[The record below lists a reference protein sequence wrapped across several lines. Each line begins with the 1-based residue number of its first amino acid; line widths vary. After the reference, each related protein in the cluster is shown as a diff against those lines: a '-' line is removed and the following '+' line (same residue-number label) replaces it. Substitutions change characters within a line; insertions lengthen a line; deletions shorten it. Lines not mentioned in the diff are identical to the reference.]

1 MQIQNGLGSWAQAW
15 GQDQRTKENP
25 KVKEETLPCRQLLA
39 TEPLVR
45 LPPPDYLKLNGARLS
60 TSKPPPHD

>member
-25 KVKEETLPCRQLLA
+25 KVKEETLPCRP
-39 TEPLVR
+39 TPG
-45 LPPPDYLKLNGARLS
+45 N
-60 TSKPPPHD
+60 